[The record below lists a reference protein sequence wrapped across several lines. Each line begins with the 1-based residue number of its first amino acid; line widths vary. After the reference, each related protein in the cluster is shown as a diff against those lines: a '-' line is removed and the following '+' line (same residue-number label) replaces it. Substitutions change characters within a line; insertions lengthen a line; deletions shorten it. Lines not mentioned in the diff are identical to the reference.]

1 MWQALLRMRRPVSEI
16 GPGGASVMTIRPADF
31 TEVSA
36 ILRLIDRAI
45 DRGCRDHY
53 DLPQRRAVFL
63 SYAQSLYLEIMRGFD
78 TVVGEVEDQMVAVA
92 QLDAGDGRLRALFV
106 DGGAQGRGRGA
117 ELLHWAEGRLRAAGR
132 GQIHGAMSLNAVP
145 FYMRAGFVPCP
156 GNRWLSHGGVLV
168 PVVPMQKTLRS

>member
-1 MWQALLRMRRPVSEI
+1 VWQALLRMRRPVSEI
-16 GPGGASVMTIRPADF
+16 GPGGASVMTIRRADF

-36 ILRLIDRAI
+36 ILRLIDGAI

-53 DLPQRRAVFL
+53 DPAQRRAVFL

-106 DGGAQGRGRGA
+106 DGGAQGARSTA
-117 ELLHWAEGRLRAAGR
+117 
-132 GQIHGAMSLNAVP
+132 
-145 FYMRAGFVPCP
+145 PC
-156 GNRWLSHGGVLV
+156 R
-168 PVVPMQKTLRS
+168 